1 MKRLPLALALLAL
14 PALAASVWFAFV
26 RPIEPIM
33 PSYLELAEIL
43 RRGEATRGFEPLG
56 YPALIAGWLGSVERT
71 LRVVHALCLWGVWA
85 IVAWL
90 VLRMAA
96 QDRDGS
102 RHGLPW
108 WLWGWIAFWLA
119 TIFLNPYFL
128 IGLARVS
135 DSAVNVLLIGAVFAC
150 ALAAREARLRDWA
163 LAGVALGLFILVR
176 PNSITLIVA
185 LAVIA
190 WLARTPWSRPI
201 ATAITTLAVF
211 VALSWT
217 LTGTPLFWPKN
228 GGYNLFAG
236 NNPFAY
242 AELVG
247 NHNAEYSLDKGLRW
261 CGVEGDRYTVPDDAY
276 LRCTIRFVAEKPG
289 EFVRLIAYKTYTMLF
304 RPNLRL
310 ADTPLK
316 IVVQFAILLPTSLWW
331 ALFIVSHRFRVSLP
345 GISGVLFVVFYA
357 APFAL
362 TNADPRFRI
371 PLDVIYAMSALAFAL
386 GDRLP
391 IRHSSRSRPW
401 RSSPRPGRPPESGL
415 GRADIRRPGVGL
427 TQRTG
432 RWTL

>member
-1 MKRLPLALALLAL
+1 MKRLPVALALLAL
-14 PALAASVWFAFV
+14 PALAASVWFAFL

-33 PSYLELAEIL
+33 PSYLELAEAL

-56 YPALIAGWLGSVERT
+56 YPALIAGWLGGIERT

-90 VLRMAA
+90 VLSMAA

-102 RHGLPW
+102 RRGRPW

-128 IGLARVS
+128 IGLPRVS
-135 DSAVNVLLIGAVFAC
+135 DSAVNILLIGAVFAC
-150 ALAAREARLRDWA
+150 ALAARAARLLDGV
-163 LAGVALGLFILVR
+163 LAGCALGLFVLVR
-176 PNSITLIVA
+176 PNSITLLVA
-185 LAVIA
+185 LIVIA

-201 ATAITTLAVF
+201 ATALAATAVF

-217 LTGTPLFWPKN
+217 LTGTPAFWPKN

-247 NHNAEYSLDKGLRW
+247 NHNAEYSLDKGLQW

-276 LRCTIRFVAEKPG
+276 LRCTARFIAENPG
-289 EFVRLIAYKTYTMLF
+289 EFVRLTAYKAYTMLF
-304 RPNLRL
+304 RPNLKL
-310 ADTPLK
+310 ADTTPK
-316 IVVQFAILLPTSLWW
+316 IAVQYAILLPTLLWW
-331 ALFIVSHRFRVSLP
+331 ALFIISHRFRVSLP
-345 GISGVLFVVFYA
+345 GVSGLLFVLFYA

-371 PLDVIYAMSALAFAL
+371 PLDVVYAMSALAFAL

-391 IRHSSRSRPW
+391 IRHSSRSRP
-401 RSSPRPGRPPESGL
+401 
-415 GRADIRRPGVGL
+415 
-427 TQRTG
+427 
-432 RWTL
+432 